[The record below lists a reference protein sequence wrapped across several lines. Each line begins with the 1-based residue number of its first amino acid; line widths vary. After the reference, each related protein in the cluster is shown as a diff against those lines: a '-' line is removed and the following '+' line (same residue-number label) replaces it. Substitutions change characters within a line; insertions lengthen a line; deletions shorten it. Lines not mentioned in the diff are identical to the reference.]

1 MLKTAIMK
9 LLRKGDKSK
18 LEATNYRPISLL
30 SVFYKIASGVITRR
44 LDKVINKVIGRQQK
58 AYSKEKNITSVLL
71 NVINMIEESGRTRK
85 SALLVAIDFRKAF
98 DSINHTF
105 IDSCLE
111 TLNFGKSFR
120 AWVKLFF
127 NDRDT
132 YLLMHGFME
141 EKIKLEQGVPQGDIL
156 SPLIFNIV
164 VEFLLLKIGYSKRI
178 QGVILPGGEARAE
191 AYADDTT
198 IGITRSETNLRNL
211 VDIIRGFSK
220 ISGLHA
226 NLDKTHVM
234 PIGPDS
240 NPRNVLCPD
249 LGLSWTDSIKLLGMD
264 ISSDLNLLNKNMEKK
279 LIRVESL
286 IATWEKRHLTTT
298 GRVAIAKS
306 VLLSQLVYPMQ
317 TLDLEDD
324 MLERIEKKLYN
335 FIKGPTKRNWLSRDF
350 ICTPTSRGGLGFFN
364 IRDFYFAQKLTLI
377 RRYAKDKT
385 DDLWCDQLDSILKI
399 SPEQRHTILE
409 WGDERSKLFMKSAP
423 RGLRKSFC
431 ALAELAKKFPN
442 KPITK
447 DNSWICQPVFSNS
460 NIRVP
465 SPKAKPNDKRLSIIL
480 ASECGLPTHTNLKII
495 DLFDN
500 CEMVTK
506 TRLEDRLQSQFPGYT
521 LSENNYLRLKW
532 YIPYIGGCGM
542 FYNNVP
548 ALFPLARMDLDG
560 NPPRFSSSSVKN
572 MTMKIKRGSKPFR
585 KVLEK
590 TYDFLTADRLERWRR
605 ATRNMTISE
614 ENLRKAFKLISC
626 KHFNAKQKDRILKF
640 LCKKTI
646 YNNQVEHVFV
656 DQGQYPEW
664 YESKYCNNCRK
675 DNILVEEDMFHANF
689 GCPTVLAF
697 QRTAFS
703 LIGINEHQPDPNPT
717 MGPRIHLAPTNSVV
731 ARGAANLQTN
741 LSTYLF
747 QWLLNLVGSHFRTE
761 ENLNFDDA
769 LKMLAND
776 LNAMTKTSSDMTM
789 VSIRVYYEAIS
800 GHLTRPPEVFETQ
813 GAA

>member
-1 MLKTAIMK
+1 
-9 LLRKGDKSK
+9 
-18 LEATNYRPISLL
+18 
-30 SVFYKIASGVITRR
+30 
-44 LDKVINKVIGRQQK
+44 
-58 AYSKEKNITSVLL
+58 
-71 NVINMIEESGRTRK
+71 
-85 SALLVAIDFRKAF
+85 
-98 DSINHTF
+98 
-105 IDSCLE
+105 
-111 TLNFGKSFR
+111 
-120 AWVKLFF
+120 
-127 NDRDT
+127 
-132 YLLMHGFME
+132 MHGFME
-141 EKIKLEQGVPQGDIL
+141 DKIKLEQGVPQGDIL

-178 QGVILPGGEARAE
+178 HGVILPGGEARAE

-211 VDIIRGFSK
+211 VDIISSFSK

-240 NPRNVLCPD
+240 NPENVLCPD
-249 LGLSWTDSIKLLGMD
+249 LGLSWTDSFKLLGMD
-264 ISSDLNLLNKNMEKK
+264 ISSDLSLLNRNMEKK

-480 ASECGLPTHTNLKII
+480 ASECGLPTHTNL
-495 DLFDN
+495 
-500 CEMVTK
+500 
-506 TRLEDRLQSQFPGYT
+506 
-521 LSENNYLRLKW
+521 
-532 YIPYIGGCGM
+532 
-542 FYNNVP
+542 
-548 ALFPLARMDLDG
+548 
-560 NPPRFSSSSVKN
+560 
-572 MTMKIKRGSKPFR
+572 
-585 KVLEK
+585 
-590 TYDFLTADRLERWRR
+590 
-605 ATRNMTISE
+605 
-614 ENLRKAFKLISC
+614 
-626 KHFNAKQKDRILKF
+626 
-640 LCKKTI
+640 
-646 YNNQVEHVFV
+646 
-656 DQGQYPEW
+656 
-664 YESKYCNNCRK
+664 
-675 DNILVEEDMFHANF
+675 NF
-689 GCPTVLAF
+689 
-697 QRTAFS
+697 
-703 LIGINEHQPDPNPT
+703 
-717 MGPRIHLAPTNSVV
+717 
-731 ARGAANLQTN
+731 
-741 LSTYLF
+741 
-747 QWLLNLVGSHFRTE
+747 
-761 ENLNFDDA
+761 
-769 LKMLAND
+769 
-776 LNAMTKTSSDMTM
+776 
-789 VSIRVYYEAIS
+789 
-800 GHLTRPPEVFETQ
+800 
-813 GAA
+813 